1 MDFNSYNRLTT
12 DEKAAVLWEHGRYV
26 DCYMSQEMM
35 TNLYQLGDYFVE
47 VVLTARTACIS
58 EITPFKKGARLD
70 KYLQGVDLNH
80 LLKSA

>member
-1 MDFNSYNRLTT
+1 MDFNQYTRLTT

-26 DCYMSQEMM
+26 DCYMSQEVM
-35 TNLYQLGDYFVE
+35 TNLYQLDDYYVE

-58 EITPFKKGARLD
+58 EITAFKKGARLD
-70 KYLQGVDLNH
+70 KYLEGVDLNN